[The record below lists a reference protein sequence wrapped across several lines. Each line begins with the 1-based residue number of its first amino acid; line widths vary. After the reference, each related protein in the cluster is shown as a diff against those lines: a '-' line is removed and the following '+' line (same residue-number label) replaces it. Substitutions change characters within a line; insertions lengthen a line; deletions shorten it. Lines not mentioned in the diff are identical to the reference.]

1 MRASPSRNPHRKT
14 SPRNAFTL
22 FESLITLAL
31 FSMLVILIWNLFGA
45 LFPREG
51 PMSLFTATSRSLV
64 LQQSRNAIRKLFY
77 RVQEGIQIIEPEPG
91 QSSRRL
97 VFRDIKNRSVRLTH
111 RPAERRVVCEVYKN
125 GAWVDER
132 TVDGDRDDT
141 QGIRI
146 DSCENALFT
155 ALSPAT
161 VCVNFTTFDDRV
173 RESYMT
179 VITLSNT
186 RLDQ

>member
-1 MRASPSRNPHRKT
+1 
-14 SPRNAFTL
+14 
-22 FESLITLAL
+22 
-31 FSMLVILIWNLFGA
+31 MLVILVWSLFGS

-64 LQQSRNAIRKLFY
+64 LQQSRNAIRKLFC

-91 QSSRRL
+91 RSSRRL
-97 VFRDIKNRSVRLTH
+97 VFRDIKNRAIRLVH
-111 RPAERRVVCEVYKN
+111 RAAERRVVCEIFK
-125 GAWVDER
+125 GGSWVDER
-132 TVDGDRDDT
+132 TVDGGRDDT

-146 DSCENALFT
+146 DSCESAVFT

-173 RESYMT
+173 RETYMT
-179 VITLSNT
+179 VITLANT

>member
-1 MRASPSRNPHRKT
+1 VLSILVW
-14 SPRNAFTL
+14 TL
-22 FESLITLAL
+22 FT
-31 FSMLVILIWNLFGA
+31 M

-77 RVQEGIQIIEPEPG
+77 RVQEGIQIVEPEPG
-91 QSSRRL
+91 ASSRRL

-111 RPAERRVVCEVYKN
+111 RAAERRVVCEVYKD
-125 GAWVDER
+125 GTWVDER
-132 TVDGDRDDT
+132 TVDGGRDDT

-146 DSCENALFT
+146 DSCESALFT

-173 RESYMT
+173 RETFMT
-179 VITLSNT
+179 VITLANT